1 MMGYGSQRGRLDNR
15 KAHQAM
21 SFWDI
26 IWFIVVTFAFVALL
40 MIMFTIIGDLIRD
53 KTTSGLAKAIW
64 FIALILFPWITAFIY
79 LIVRGSSMAERRAQ
93 DVTELQKAQEAY
105 IRSIAGG
112 GSSAADQIQQA
123 KALLDSGAINQQEYD
138 ALKAKALA

>member
-1 MMGYGSQRGRLDNR
+1 
-15 KAHQAM
+15 M

-53 KTTSGLAKAIW
+53 KSTSGLAKAIW
-64 FIALILFPWITAFIY
+64 FIALILLPWLTAFVY
-79 LIVRGSSMAERRAQ
+79 LIVRGSSMAERRAA
-93 DVTELQKAQEAY
+93 DVTELQKAQESY
-105 IRSIAGG
+105 IRSVAGG
-112 GSSAADQIQQA
+112 GGTSAAEQIQQA
-123 KALLDSGAINQQEYD
+123 KALLDSGAVNQQEYE

>member
-1 MMGYGSQRGRLDNR
+1 
-15 KAHQAM
+15 M

-53 KTTSGLAKAIW
+53 KSTSGLAKAIW
-64 FIALILFPWITAFIY
+64 FIALILLPWLTAFIY
-79 LIVRGSSMAERRAQ
+79 LIVRGNGMAERRAQ
-93 DVTELQKAQEAY
+93 DVTELQKAQESY
-105 IRSIAGG
+105 IRSVAAGG
-112 GSSAADQIQQA
+112 GASAADQIQQA

>member
-1 MMGYGSQRGRLDNR
+1 
-15 KAHQAM
+15 M

-53 KTTSGLAKAIW
+53 KNTSGLVKAIW
-64 FIALILFPWITAFIY
+64 FIALILLPWLTAFIY
-79 LIVRGSSMAERRAQ
+79 LIVRGNGMAERRAA
-93 DVTELQKAQEAY
+93 DITELQKAQESY
-105 IRSIAGG
+105 IRSVAGGGG

>member
-1 MMGYGSQRGRLDNR
+1 
-15 KAHQAM
+15 M

-53 KTTSGLAKAIW
+53 KTTSGLAKAVW
-64 FIALILFPWITAFIY
+64 FIALILFPWITAFVY
-79 LIVRGSSMAERRAQ
+79 LIVRGNSMAERRAQ
-93 DVTELQKAQEAY
+93 DVTELHKAQEAY
-105 IRSIAGG
+105 IRSIAGSG
-112 GSSAADQIQQA
+112 AGASAAEQIQQA
-123 KALLDSGAINQQEYD
+123 KTLLDSGAINQQEYE